1 MHCEMP
7 FQFLALAGW
16 EAKDLSFCRNLSLAG
31 ERGGQKHGSGL
42 LASEYRDTSRE
53 IVEKAQT
60 SLYKWDET
68 AVNSEE
74 NLKQIPGW
82 ARSTILGDPVTWKRW
97 SLSLIHSALLN
108 TCHMPG
114 QDQNVAR

>member
-1 MHCEMP
+1 MGGSGSVL
-7 FQFLALAGW
+7 FF
-16 EAKDLSFCRNLSLAG
+16 RNLSLAG

-53 IVEKAQT
+53 ILEKAQT
-60 SLYKWDET
+60 SLYKWDEI

-82 ARSTILGDPVTWKRW
+82 AQSTILGDPVTWKRW
-97 SLSLIHSALLN
+97 SLSLIHSVPLN

-114 QDQNVAR
+114 QDQNVAM